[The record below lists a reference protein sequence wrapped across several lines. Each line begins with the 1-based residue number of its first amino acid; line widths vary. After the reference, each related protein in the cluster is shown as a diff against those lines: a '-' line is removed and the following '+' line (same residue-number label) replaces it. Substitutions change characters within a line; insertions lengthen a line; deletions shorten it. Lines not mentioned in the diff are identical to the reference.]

1 MVINSSTTE
10 VTFVPFIDFT
20 EIYDVNISVW
30 HKETKVNVTEQ
41 KAVSKIDSF
50 VTIELP
56 DLTTIIAQADQGDD
70 ILIRIENL
78 SGNLLWEY
86 LGTWLD
92 GSTDINREYKE
103 WNKPTPTTPR
113 WMKLN

>member
-1 MVINSSTTE
+1 MIINSTTTE

-30 HKETKVNVTEQ
+30 HKETKVKVTEQ
-41 KAVSKIDSF
+41 KAVSKTDSY

-56 DLTTIIAQADQGDD
+56 TLTTITAQAQEGDD

-86 LGTWLD
+86 LGTWLS
-92 GSTDINREYKE
+92 GSSDLYREFKTYT
-103 WNKPTPTTPR
+103 KPDDNSIQ
-113 WMKLN
+113 WMKTN